1 MSETK
6 WGVWRSD
13 GVWTLQRGT
22 REPWVAKDKADAERE
37 ARSMN
42 EFATATQFGETYEA
56 RELGTVKVPPARP
69 SACTC
74 DWSTE
79 SRIRCPLHS
88 SLRSTPIW
96 CDVHQHYK
104 WCEHNGGIMGATGYE
119 APPLRPRS

>member
-22 REPWVAKDKADAERE
+22 REPWVAEDKADAERE

-56 RELGTVKVPPARP
+56 REL
-69 SACTC
+69 
-74 DWSTE
+74 
-79 SRIRCPLHS
+79 
-88 SLRSTPIW
+88 
-96 CDVHQHYK
+96 
-104 WCEHNGGIMGATGYE
+104 
-119 APPLRPRS
+119 RPRS